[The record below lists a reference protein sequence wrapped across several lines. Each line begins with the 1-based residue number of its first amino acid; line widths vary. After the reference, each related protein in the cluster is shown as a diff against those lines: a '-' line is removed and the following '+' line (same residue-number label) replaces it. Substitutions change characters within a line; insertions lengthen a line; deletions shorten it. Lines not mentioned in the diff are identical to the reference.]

1 MTREVESLKDL
12 ISPVS
17 VEDFFANYWEK
28 TYLHIRNQPGRFSEY
43 FSMSH
48 IDRWLS
54 SVRSG
59 QADSILIA
67 SPEGAEK
74 QVDRYRPQDLG
85 VESAYA
91 SFGKGF
97 SLVFNH
103 LEDWPSLQ
111 GLTKALGRVFHADI
125 GINAYLTPKGGRTFP
140 IHTDEH
146 DVLVL
151 HLEGEKVWR
160 LHEFSLLQLPL
171 SQKKNFKFTEE
182 WYNRTQ
188 TPQLAEVRL
197 APGDVLF
204 IPRGMPHYAVAQEA
218 ACLHLTISI
227 VSLYWMDFLK
237 FAAEYAA
244 IRSPAVRRSLPPGFV
259 GDEQLTEQMRKDFS
273 EVMRAFQET
282 VSFDEVVSA
291 IKRNRVAYQGYP
303 SDGQFAE
310 LLDLEVQDDSLVER
324 RRDVLCYVDQMFD
337 TERKP
342 HSAIFFGSQY
352 VKGPLGIRRALEFVR
367 DNETFRVS
375 QIPGLDAKGRVTLA
389 RRLLVEGLL
398 RRCRAPVPSEA
409 LEPALA

>member
-1 MTREVESLKDL
+1 MTREVESFQDL
-12 ISPVS
+12 IAPVS
-17 VEDFFANYWEK
+17 VEDFFANHWER
-28 TYLHIRNQPGRFSEY
+28 TYLHVRHQPGRFSEY
-43 FSMSH
+43 FSMRH
-48 IDRWLS
+48 IDSWLS

-59 QADSILIA
+59 LADSILVA

-74 QVDRYRPQDLG
+74 QTDRYRPQDLS

-91 SFGKGF
+91 AFGKGH
-97 SLVFNH
+97 SLVLNH

-111 GLTKALGRVFHADI
+111 RLVKALSKVFHSDI
-125 GINAYLTPKGGRTFP
+125 GVNAYLTPKGSRTFP

-160 LHEFSLLQLPL
+160 LHEFSLLQLGL

-182 WYNRTQ
+182 WYNRTK
-188 TPQLAEVRL
+188 TPELAEVRL
-197 APGDVLF
+197 KPGDVLF
-204 IPRGMPHYAVAQEA
+204 IPRGMPHYAVAQEST
-218 ACLHLTISI
+218 CLHLTISI
-227 VSLYWMDFLK
+227 VPLYWMDFLK

-244 IRSPAVRRSLPPGFV
+244 IRSQTIRRALPPGFV
-259 GDEQLTEQMRKDFS
+259 NDEGLTAQMRETFP

-282 VSFDEVVSA
+282 VSFDEVLSA
-291 IKRNRVAYQGYP
+291 IKRNRVAFQGYP
-303 SDGQFAE
+303 SDGQFGE
-310 LLDLEVQDDSLVER
+310 LLDLELTDESAVER

-342 HSAIFFGSQY
+342 HSAIFFGNQY

-367 DNETFRVS
+367 DNDRFRVT
-375 QIPGLDAKGRVTLA
+375 QIPGLDEKGRVTLA

-398 RRCRAPVPSEA
+398 RRAEVPVPSA
-409 LEPALA
+409 QLQPALA